1 MKRTFT
7 CFLPV
12 HGGWGE
18 WSNHWSECSTTCGL
32 GMRTRERECD
42 NPKPKYGGR
51 PCDEQER
58 QQVKYCR
65 ERDCDPGLILRLL
78 LLSFY
83 CMFVAAFPLAEFLCF
98 HTGIKMTI
106 AQLAWEKEIVGH
118 SGTWSQMSPSS
129 THYEKCFLLNFF
141 FFLFLPFLVTEY
153 SASGSGEGW
162 GSGSGSASGSWGES
176 GDWEEHS
183 GKRAWS
189 DDEDLWEK

>member
-1 MKRTFT
+1 MHRLQAHLIFALFDSKDVFAQPLISTRNMKWTFT

-65 ERDCDPGLILRLL
+65 ERDCHPGLILRLL
-78 LLSFY
+78 FLSFY

-106 AQLAWEKEIVGH
+106 AQLA
-118 SGTWSQMSPSS
+118 
-129 THYEKCFLLNFF
+129 
-141 FFLFLPFLVTEY
+141 
-153 SASGSGEGW
+153 
-162 GSGSGSASGSWGES
+162 
-176 GDWEEHS
+176 
-183 GKRAWS
+183 
-189 DDEDLWEK
+189 